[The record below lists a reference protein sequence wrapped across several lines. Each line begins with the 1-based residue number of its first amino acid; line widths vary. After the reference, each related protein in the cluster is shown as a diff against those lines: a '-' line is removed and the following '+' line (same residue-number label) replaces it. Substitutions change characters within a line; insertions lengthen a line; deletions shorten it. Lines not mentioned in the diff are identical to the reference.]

1 MQRTEQEGTEGLA
14 THPSLCSTLW
24 KTRHIPGEMRKGGGT
39 VNHHWLSVSHT
50 HTCTRA
56 HTHTHTHTHKV
67 SHSFR
72 VSTLR
77 EQGEQAEFI
86 GGKVKPHHL
95 LSVSHTH
102 TQARMHVH
110 AHTCTHTPTHKVSI
124 LILSLCFRVSTLRE
138 QAEFIGGKVKFHS
151 LCSR

>member
-1 MQRTEQEGTEGLA
+1 MQRTEQGGTEGLA
-14 THPSLCSTLW
+14 THPSLSSTLW
-24 KTRHIPGEMRKGGGT
+24 KTRHTPGEMRKGGGT
-39 VNHHWLSVSHT
+39 VNHYWLSVSHT
-50 HTCTRA
+50 HACMRTHIHTR
-56 HTHTHTHTHKV
+56 THTHTKCQYL

-77 EQGEQAEFI
+77 EHGEQAEFI

-102 TQARMHVH
+102 MQAH
-110 AHTCTHTPTHKVSI
+110 THKVSI

-151 LCSR
+151 LCTR

>member
-1 MQRTEQEGTEGLA
+1 MENQ
-14 THPSLCSTLW
+14 THSW
-24 KTRHIPGEMRKGGGT
+24 RDEKGWRNRQSPL
-39 VNHHWLSVSHT
+39 VECKSHT
-50 HTCTRA
+50 HTCMRT

-67 SHSFR
+67 SPHSFR

-77 EQGEQAEFI
+77 EHGEQAEFI

-102 TQARMHVH
+102 TQA
-110 AHTCTHTPTHKVSI
+110 CTHKVSI

-138 QAEFIGGKVKFHS
+138 QAEFIVGKVEFIGGKVKFHS
-151 LCSR
+151 LCTR